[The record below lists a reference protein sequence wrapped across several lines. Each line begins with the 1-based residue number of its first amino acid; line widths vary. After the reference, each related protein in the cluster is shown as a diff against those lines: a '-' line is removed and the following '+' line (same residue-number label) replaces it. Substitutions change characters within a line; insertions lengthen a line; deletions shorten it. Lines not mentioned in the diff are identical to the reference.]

1 MELISKLIIYFK
13 IELLNNLE
21 FVIWS
26 IKYELIRISNLEI
39 N

>member
-1 MELISKLIIYFK
+1 MELISTLID
-13 IELLNNLE
+13 LLSNLE

>member
-1 MELISKLIIYFK
+1 MELILKLID
-13 IELLNNLE
+13 LLSN
-21 FVIWS
+21 WS

>member
-1 MELISKLIIYFK
+1 MELISKLID
-13 IELLNNLE
+13 LLSNLE

-26 IKYELIRISNLEI
+26 IKYELMGISNLEI